1 MPEAS
6 GPDRPFLVV
15 ARIVSPQGNRGEVK
29 AEVITDF
36 PERFASTYAVY
47 LGDGHRR
54 YEVESQRLLD
64 RVVVLKLRGVESID
78 QAEQLRGAL
87 VEVPEEESV
96 ELPPG
101 HYFWHQIIGLRVVT
115 GGGEEL
121 GTVDDILE
129 TGNNDVYVVHYRGE
143 ELLIPAIKD
152 VVRSIDLESGVVT
165 VHLLP
170 WMD

>member
-1 MPEAS
+1 MPEAN
-6 GPDRPFLVV
+6 GPGRPFLVV

-29 AEVITDF
+29 AEMVTDF
-36 PERFASTYAVY
+36 PERFASTAAVY
-47 LGDGHRR
+47 VGDEHRR
-54 YEVESQRLLD
+54 YEVESHRVLD
-64 RVVVLKLRGVESID
+64 RVVVLKLRGVESIE
-78 QAEQLRGAL
+78 QAERLRGAL
-87 VEVPEEESV
+87 VEVPEEDSV
-96 ELPPG
+96 ELPSG

-115 GGGEEL
+115 GEGEEL

-129 TGNNDVYVVHYRGE
+129 TGNNDVYVVHLRGE

-152 VVRSIDLESGVVT
+152 VVRSIDLETGVMT

>member
-1 MPEAS
+1 M
-6 GPDRPFLVV
+6 GPDRRYLVI

-29 AEVITDF
+29 AEVVTDF
-36 PERFASTYAVY
+36 PERFASTSAVY
-47 LGDGHRR
+47 LGEEHGR
-54 YEVESQRLLD
+54 YEVEGYRVLD
-64 RVVVLKLRGVESID
+64 RIVVLKLRGVENID
-78 QAEQLRGAL
+78 LAEQLRGML

-96 ELPPG
+96 DLPSG

-115 GGGEEL
+115 LEGEEL

-129 TGNNDVYVVHYRGE
+129 TGSNDVYVVHAGRE

-152 VVRSIDLESGVVT
+152 VVRSIDLEGGVMT
-165 VHLLP
+165 VQLLP